1 MVIKTTL
8 MKIFLPL
15 ILRQFYLIPTGEY
28 YFDVKQNP
36 VTAIVLVMTLFFLK
50 ILFQLVQAMLVM
62 LLSSLVQENKS
73 IAAPVSCVQRR
84 SSPSA
89 AVRYPPKYIR
99 AARVKAFKF
108 WD

>member
-1 MVIKTTL
+1 

-50 ILFQLVQAMLVM
+50 ILFQLVQALLVM
-62 LLSSLVQENKS
+62 LLSSLSLVQENKS

-84 SSPSA
+84 SSPFA
-89 AVRYPPKYIR
+89 AVRYSQKYIR